1 MSVARGKATDFSCVT
16 TKNITMK
23 GANFLEKLLDNQPV
37 EWKKLGE
44 VFITRN
50 GYTPSKS
57 NPEYWEGGTIPWYR
71 MEDIRENG
79 RILSDALQHITPKG
93 VKGNGLFKAN
103 SIILATSATIGEHA
117 LITTEALAN
126 QRFTNFEV
134 KEDFKDKLFPK
145 FIFYYFYI
153 IDDWCKKN
161 IYVGNFPSVDV
172 LQLKKLDFPIPP
184 LSVQSRIVEIL
195 DKFTAMEAELEEQLQ
210 AELELRKKQYAYYR
224 EQLLNF
230 SYTPPSEFNV
240 VYKKLGEVC
249 ELVTDFTAAGSFAS
263 NAKNVKYLNNPDFA
277 LLVRTTDLKQKFQ
290 NEDRFIYVDKKA
302 YEYLWR
308 VKLDVE
314 SIIMPNVGNCGEV
327 YFVSP
332 EQLPYSHC
340 VLGPNALLIRS
351 NIANQ
356 KFLFYL
362 FHSAD
367 FQAKLSKITSSTG
380 QTKFNKTNLKQLP
393 IPLPPLSEQERIVEI
408 LDKFDTL
415 TNSISEGLP
424 LEIQLRRQQYEYYRE
439 QLLDFRR

>member
-16 TKNITMK
+16 MKNMTMK

-44 VFITRN
+44 VAENLDNLRRPVTGNNRVAGEYPYYGASGIVDYVDNYIFDGDYLLISEDGANLTARK
-50 GYTPSKS
+50 TPIAFSISGK
-57 NPEYWEGGTIPWYR
+57 NWVNNHAHVLKFETYVERKFVEYYLNNLDISEYVSGAAQPKLNQANLNRIP
-71 MEDIRENG
+71 IP
-79 RILSDALQHITPKG
+79 L
-93 VKGNGLFKAN
+93 
-103 SIILATSATIGEHA
+103 
-117 LITTEALAN
+117 
-126 QRFTNFEV
+126 
-134 KEDFKDKLFPK
+134 
-145 FIFYYFYI
+145 
-153 IDDWCKKN
+153 
-161 IYVGNFPSVDV
+161 
-172 LQLKKLDFPIPP
+172 PP
-184 LSVQSRIVEIL
+184 LSVQSRIVEML
-195 DKFTAMEAELEEQLQ
+195 DKFTSLEAELE

-393 IPLPPLSEQERIVEI
+393 IPLPPLSEQARIVEI

-424 LEIQLRRQQYEYYRE
+424 LEIQLRKQQYEYYRE
-439 QLLDFRR
+439 QLLAFPHP

>member
-103 SIILATSATIGEHA
+103 SIILATTATIGEHA
-117 LITTEALAN
+117 LITTDALCN
-126 QRFTNFEV
+126 QQLTNFEI
-134 KEDFKDKLFPK
+134 KEDFKDKLLSK
-145 FIFYYFYI
+145 FVFYYFYV

-161 IYVGNFPSVDV
+161 VNVSSFPSVSV
-172 LQLKKLDFPIPP
+172 PKLKKLDFPIPP

-195 DKFTAMEAELEEQLQ
+195 DKFTSLEAELE
-210 AELELRKKQYAYYR
+210 AELDCRKRQYIYYR
-224 EQLLNF
+224 ELLLLKNPLCL
-230 SYTPPSEFNV
+230 SVPLGQ
-240 VYKKLGEVC
+240 LGEVRMC
-249 ELVTDFTAAGSFAS
+249 KRIL
-263 NAKNVKYLNNPDFA
+263 KNQTTEVGDIPFYKIGTFGKQADAFISRPLYEEFRSKYSYPSKGD
-277 LLVRTTDLKQKFQ
+277 
-290 NEDRFIYVDKKA
+290 
-302 YEYLWR
+302 
-308 VKLDVE
+308 
-314 SIIMPNVGNCGEV
+314 
-327 YFVSP
+327 
-332 EQLPYSHC
+332 
-340 VLGPNALLIRS
+340 LLISASGTIGRVIEFDGEDAYFQDS
-351 NIANQ
+351 NIVWLEHDGTKVLNR
-356 KFLFYL
+356 YL
-362 FHSAD
+362 YHCYQIAD
-367 FQAKLSKITSSTG
+367 WKVAKGGTITRLYNDNF
-380 QTKFNKTNLKQLP
+380 KKTE
-393 IPLPPLSEQERIVEI
+393 IPLPPLSEQARIVEI

-424 LEIQLRRQQYEYYRE
+424 LEIKLRKQQYEYYRE
-439 QLLDFRR
+439 QLLAFPHS

>member
-240 VYKKLGEVC
+240 VYKKLGEVADY
-249 ELVTDFTAAGSFAS
+249 EQPTAYLVKDTKYKEDYPTPVLTAGKTFILGYTNETEGIYEASKHPTIIFDDFTTALRWVDFDFK
-263 NAKNVKYLNNPDFA
+263 AK
-277 LLVRTTDLKQKFQ
+277 
-290 NEDRFIYVDKKA
+290 
-302 YEYLWR
+302 
-308 VKLDVE
+308 
-314 SIIMPNVGNCGEV
+314 S
-327 YFVSP
+327 
-332 EQLPYSHC
+332 
-340 VLGPNALLIRS
+340 
-351 NIANQ
+351 
-356 KFLFYL
+356 
-362 FHSAD
+362 SAM
-367 FQAKLSKITSSTG
+367 KMITSKDENVCLLKYIYYWLCTVPSEVVVG
-380 QTKFNKTNLKQLP
+380 DHKRQWISNYANKDF
-393 IPLPPLSEQERIVEI
+393 PLPPLSEQERIVEI

-439 QLLDFRR
+439 QLLDFRH

>member
-1 MSVARGKATDFSCVT
+1 MDY
-16 TKNITMK
+16 
-23 GANFLEKLLDNQPV
+23 LQQLLNNQPV

-134 KEDFKDKLFPK
+134 KEDFKDKLLPK
-145 FIFYYFYI
+145 FVFYYFYI

-195 DKFTAMEAELEEQLQ
+195 DKFTSLEAELEEQLQ

-240 VYKKLGEVC
+240 VYRKLGEMA
-249 ELVTDFTAAGSFAS
+249 ELVRGNGLS
-263 NAKNVKYLNNPDFA
+263 KKDFA
-277 LLVRTTDLKQKFQ
+277 PEGIPAIHYGQIYTYYGNETKETISFVTPETASKLRKVFCGNVVITNTSENLEDVGKALLYSGKSEAVTGGHATIIRCSEHLLPKFFVYYTKTRSFFDQKRKLAKGTKVIDVSATDLARI
-290 NEDRFIYVDKKA
+290 EI
-302 YEYLWR
+302 
-308 VKLDVE
+308 
-314 SIIMPNVGNCGEV
+314 
-327 YFVSP
+327 
-332 EQLPYSHC
+332 
-340 VLGPNALLIRS
+340 
-351 NIANQ
+351 
-356 KFLFYL
+356 
-362 FHSAD
+362 
-367 FQAKLSKITSSTG
+367 
-380 QTKFNKTNLKQLP
+380 P
-393 IPLPPLSEQERIVEI
+393 IPPLSEQQRIVEM

-424 LEIQLRRQQYEYYRE
+424 LEIKLRRQQYEYYRE

>member
-1 MSVARGKATDFSCVT
+1 M
-16 TKNITMK
+16 TMK

-44 VFITRN
+44 VC
-50 GYTPSKS
+50 
-57 NPEYWEGGTIPWYR
+57 
-71 MEDIRENG
+71 DIKTG
-79 RILSDALQHITPKG
+79 KG
-93 VKGNGLFKAN
+93 VTKKDAVEDGVYPIISGGKTPMDYIDKYNRDAN
-103 SIILATSATIGEHA
+103 TVTVSRVGANAGYVNYLGEKFYLNDKCFSVIPRIDYIHSKFLYYILKVREQQITAMQSLGGVPTINTSKVGSIEIPL
-117 LITTEALAN
+117 
-126 QRFTNFEV
+126 
-134 KEDFKDKLFPK
+134 
-145 FIFYYFYI
+145 
-153 IDDWCKKN
+153 
-161 IYVGNFPSVDV
+161 
-172 LQLKKLDFPIPP
+172 PP

-195 DKFTAMEAELEEQLQ
+195 DKFTSLEAELE

-332 EQLPYSHC
+332 ELLPYSHC

>member
-1 MSVARGKATDFSCVT
+1 
-16 TKNITMK
+16 MK

-195 DKFTAMEAELEEQLQ
+195 DKFTVMEAELEEQLQ
-210 AELELRKKQYAYYR
+210 AELELRKKQYQHYR
-224 EQLLNF
+224 EQILNF
-230 SYTPPSEFNV
+230 SYTPPGEFNV
-240 VYKKLGEVC
+240 VYKKLGEVADY
-249 ELVTDFTAAGSFAS
+249 EQPTAYLVKDTKYKEDYPTPVLTAGKTFILGYTNETEGIYEASKHPTIIFDDFTTALRWVDFDFK
-263 NAKNVKYLNNPDFA
+263 AK
-277 LLVRTTDLKQKFQ
+277 
-290 NEDRFIYVDKKA
+290 
-302 YEYLWR
+302 
-308 VKLDVE
+308 
-314 SIIMPNVGNCGEV
+314 S
-327 YFVSP
+327 
-332 EQLPYSHC
+332 
-340 VLGPNALLIRS
+340 
-351 NIANQ
+351 
-356 KFLFYL
+356 
-362 FHSAD
+362 SAM
-367 FQAKLSKITSSTG
+367 KMITSKDENVCLLKYIYYWLCTVPSEVVVG
-380 QTKFNKTNLKQLP
+380 DHKRQWISNYANKDF
-393 IPLPPLSEQERIVEI
+393 PLPPLSEQERIVEI

-439 QLLDFRR
+439 QLLDFRH

>member
-16 TKNITMK
+16 MKNMTMK

-103 SIILATSATIGEHA
+103 SIILATTATIGEHA
-117 LITTEALAN
+117 LITTDALCN
-126 QRFTNFEV
+126 QQLTNFEI
-134 KEDFKDKLFPK
+134 KEDFKDKLLSK
-145 FIFYYFYI
+145 FVFYYFYV

-161 IYVGNFPSVDV
+161 VNVSSFPSVSV
-172 LQLKKLDFPIPP
+172 PKLKKLDFPIPP
-184 LSVQSRIVEIL
+184 LSIQSRIVEIL
-195 DKFTAMEAELEEQLQ
+195 DKFTSLEAELE

-240 VYKKLGEVC
+240 VYEKLGEVC
-249 ELVTDFTAAGSFAS
+249 KVQRGAS
-263 NAKNVKYLNNPDFA
+263 PRPITKYLTDDKLNGIPWIKIGDTKVGEKYIEDTQERITQEGARKSRLLQKGDFVLSNSMSYGRPYILGISGCIHDGWASLSEISNSVLPDY
-277 LLVRTTDLKQKFQ
+277 LYYYLSS
-290 NEDRFIYVDKKA
+290 NEVQHYWTGKINSGSVSNLNS
-302 YEYLWR
+302 E
-308 VKLDVE
+308 
-314 SIIMPNVGNCGEV
+314 II
-327 YFVSP
+327 
-332 EQLPYSHC
+332 
-340 VLGPNALLIRS
+340 
-351 NIANQ
+351 
-356 KFLFYL
+356 
-362 FHSAD
+362 
-367 FQAKLSKITSSTG
+367 
-380 QTKFNKTNLKQLP
+380 KQLP
-393 IPLPPLSEQERIVEI
+393 IPIPPLSEQARIVEI

-439 QLLDFRR
+439 QLLAFPHS